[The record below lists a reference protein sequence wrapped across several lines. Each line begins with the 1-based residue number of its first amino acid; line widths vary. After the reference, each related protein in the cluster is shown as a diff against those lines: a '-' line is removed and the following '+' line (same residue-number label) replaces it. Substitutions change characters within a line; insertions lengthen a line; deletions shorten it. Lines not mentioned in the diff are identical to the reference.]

1 MSLTWPK
8 VPPALLVLLPSIP
21 GWATV
26 EVYDG
31 PPVTAS
37 APPAYCTVGFVLEEA
52 SAGDWEQNVGVVDG
66 LLDETGAVRCEL
78 VLTTGDVDLASVRTR
93 AISLMDALSSALIA
107 DQTLGGVLAH
117 GCTVTLSGD
126 FLPAQHP
133 KGATIRVPFSVS
145 YSTRSA

>member
-1 MSLTWPK
+1 MTLAWPK
-8 VPPALLVLLPSIP
+8 IPPAILALLPTLP
-21 GWATV
+21 DWTGV
-26 EVYDG
+26 EMYDG

-52 SAGDWEQNVGVVDG
+52 SAGDWEQTVGIVDG

-93 AISLMDALSSALIA
+93 AINLMDALSSALIA

-126 FLPAQHP
+126 FLPVQNP
-133 KGATIRVPFSVS
+133 SGATIRVAFSVS